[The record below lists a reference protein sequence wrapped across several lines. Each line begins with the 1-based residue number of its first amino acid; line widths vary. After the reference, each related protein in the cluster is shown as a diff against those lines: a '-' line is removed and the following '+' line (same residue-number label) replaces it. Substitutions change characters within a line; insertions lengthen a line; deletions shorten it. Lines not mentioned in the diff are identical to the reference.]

1 MAVLGG
7 SYGAG
12 KSSTGSSYSENVFQP
27 QAEALTGL
35 YGQAG
40 NLWGSQN
47 FAPFMQLAQQM
58 QPWMFQQ
65 AQQMQPALQQQA
77 AGGIR
82 NPQLEKQLMENMG
95 APSQMGQMYANIVGG
110 PGNTYTDPLINSLR
124 NDMQYTADRR
134 IGTQNDLRAA
144 TLGQSGSA
152 KHGVQNA
159 LTNRYAEQDFQKQ
172 ANQIRQQGYN
182 TDLALKMDIA
192 KNADINRLKA
202 AEQAQGY
209 LNQMNQNQQGAFGYA
224 GNMQN
229 LGMGAYAPLM
239 QAMQFPWQMMNQ
251 YAGIIGDPTVLGQG
265 SSYSKS
271 NYKQGSGSIL

>member
-1 MAVLGG
+1 MSVVGG

-12 KSSTGSSYSENVFQP
+12 RSSSGSEYSENVFQP
-27 QAEALTGL
+27 QAQALTGL

-40 NLWGSQN
+40 NLWGGQD
-47 FAPFMQLAQQM
+47 FAPFMQMAQQL

-65 AQQMQPALQQQA
+65 AQAMQPALNQQA
-77 AGGIR
+77 SGGIR
-82 NPQLEKQLMENMG
+82 SPELERQLAQNMQ

-124 NDMQYTADRR
+124 NDMQYTADRQ

-159 LTNRYAEQDFQKQ
+159 LTNRYANQDFQSQ
-172 ANQIRQQGYN
+172 ANQIRQQGYD
-182 TDLALKMDIA
+182 TDLALKMGIA
-192 KNADINRLKA
+192 GQADTNRLKA
-202 AEQAQGY
+202 ADQAQNY
-209 LNQMNQNQQGAFGYA
+209 MNNLNSNQQGAFGYA

-239 QAMQFPWQMMNQ
+239 QSMQFPWQMMNQ
-251 YAGIIGDPTVLGQG
+251 YAGILGDPTVLGSG
-265 SSYSKS
+265 NSYSKS
-271 NYKQGSGSIL
+271 NYKEGSGSIF